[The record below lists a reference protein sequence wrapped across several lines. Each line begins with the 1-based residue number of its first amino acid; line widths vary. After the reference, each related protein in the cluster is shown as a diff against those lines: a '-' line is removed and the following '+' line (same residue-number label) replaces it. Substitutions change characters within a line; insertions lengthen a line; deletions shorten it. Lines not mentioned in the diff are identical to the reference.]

1 MSQLLDWKYGVDGN
15 GMLYAVYQDALNNGT
30 PYEVKLDGIRQIL
43 ELGDGVFAVMN
54 DEFGSNDNME
64 ITVQN
69 NSMQ

>member
-1 MSQLLDWKYGVDGN
+1 
-15 GMLYAVYQDALNNGT
+15 MLYAVYQDALNNGT